1 MVSYGSVMQEKLKLL
16 KAVAVTNRGLLASP
30 RVQAELDQLIR
41 QLEAQNPTANPAQ
54 TPELLSGCWQLLYT
68 TSTDVL
74 GLGRLPGVTL
84 GQVYQV
90 IQADKNRVY
99 NIAEAQGIPWLEG
112 LLAVK
117 ARFEVVNPM
126 RVAIYFEQSMLALQ
140 NLVDYQNPTQWLERL
155 EQEPP
160 LPMLQI
166 PLDSGR
172 SQGWLDITY
181 LDIDLRINRGDKANV
196 FVLARV

>member
-1 MVSYGSVMQEKLKLL
+1 MQEKIKLL

-30 RVQAELDQLIR
+30 RFQAELDQLIR
-41 QLEAQNPTANPAQ
+41 QLEAHNPTANPAQ
-54 TPELLSGCWQLLYT
+54 APELLSGCWQLLYT
-68 TSTDVL
+68 TSVDVI
-74 GLGRLPGVTL
+74 GLGRVPGVTL
-84 GQVYQV
+84 GQIYQV

-99 NIAEAQGIPWLEG
+99 NLAEAQGIPFLEG

-117 ARFEVVNPM
+117 ARFEVVNPS
-126 RVAIYFEQSMLALQ
+126 RIAIYFEQSMLALQ
-140 NLVDYQNPTQWLERL
+140 RLVDYRHPTQWLERL
-155 EQEPP
+155 EQEEP
-160 LPMLQI
+160 LPLIQI

-181 LDIDLRINRGDKANV
+181 LDIDLRISRGDKGNV

>member
-1 MVSYGSVMQEKLKLL
+1 MQEKIKLL

-30 RVQAELDQLIR
+30 RFQAELDQLIR
-41 QLEAQNPTANPAQ
+41 QLEAHNPTANPAQ
-54 TPELLSGCWQLLYT
+54 APELLSGCWQLLYT
-68 TSTDVL
+68 TSVDVI
-74 GLGRLPGVTL
+74 GLGRVPGVTL
-84 GQVYQV
+84 GQIYQV

-99 NIAEAQGIPWLEG
+99 NLAEAQGIPFLEG

-117 ARFEVVNPM
+117 ARFEVVNPS
-126 RVAIYFEQSMLALQ
+126 RIAIYFEQSMLALQ
-140 NLVDYQNPTQWLERL
+140 RLVDYRHPTQWLERL
-155 EQEPP
+155 EQEEP
-160 LPMLQI
+160 LPLIRI

-181 LDIDLRINRGDKANV
+181 LDIDLRISRGDKGNV

>member
-1 MVSYGSVMQEKLKLL
+1 MFSPGGGMQEKIKLL

-30 RVQAELDQLIR
+30 AVQAELDQLIR
-41 QLEAQNPTANPAQ
+41 QLESQNPTSNPAQ
-54 TPELLSGCWQLLYT
+54 APELLSGCWQLLYT

-74 GLGRLPGVTL
+74 GLGRVPGVTL
-84 GQVYQV
+84 GQIYQV
-90 IQADKNRVY
+90 IQADKGRVY
-99 NIAEAQGIPWLEG
+99 NLAEAQGIPFCDA

-117 ARFEVVNPM
+117 ARFEVTNPS

-140 NLVDYQNPTQWLERL
+140 SWVDYQNPTQWLERL
-155 EQEPP
+155 EQAEP
-160 LPMLQI
+160 LPVLQI

-181 LDIDLRINRGDKANV
+181 LDIDLRISRGDKANV

>member
-1 MVSYGSVMQEKLKLL
+1 MREKIQLL

-41 QLEAQNPTANPAQ
+41 QVETQNPTTNPAQ
-54 TPELLSGCWQLLYT
+54 APELLSGCWQLLYT
-68 TSTDVL
+68 TSADVL
-74 GLGRLPGVTL
+74 GLGRVPGVTL

-90 IQADKNRVY
+90 IHAEKGRVY
-99 NIAEAQGIPWLEG
+99 NLAEAQGIPFLDG

-117 ARFEVVNPM
+117 ARFEVTNPS
-126 RVAIYFEQSMLALQ
+126 RVTIYFEQSLLALQ
-140 NLVDYQNPTQWLERL
+140 KLVDYQNPTQWFKRL
-155 EQEPP
+155 EQDEP
-160 LPMLQI
+160 LPLIQI
-166 PLDSGR
+166 PLDTGR

-181 LDIDLRINRGDKANV
+181 LDIDLRISRGDKGNL

>member
-1 MVSYGSVMQEKLKLL
+1 MQEKIKLL

-30 RVQAELDQLIR
+30 RFQAELDQLIR
-41 QLEAQNPTANPAQ
+41 QLEAHNPTANPAQ
-54 TPELLSGCWQLLYT
+54 APELLSGCWQLLYT
-68 TSTDVL
+68 TSVDVI
-74 GLGRLPGVTL
+74 GLGRVPGVTL
-84 GQVYQV
+84 GQIYQV

-99 NIAEAQGIPWLEG
+99 NLAEAQGIPFLEG

-117 ARFEVVNPM
+117 ARFEVVNPS
-126 RVAIYFEQSMLALQ
+126 RIAIYFEQSMLALQ
-140 NLVDYQNPTQWLERL
+140 RLVDYRHPTQWLERL
-155 EQEPP
+155 EQEDP
-160 LPMLQI
+160 LPLIQI

-181 LDIDLRINRGDKANV
+181 LDIDLRISRGDKGNV

>member
-1 MVSYGSVMQEKLKLL
+1 MQEKLRLL
-16 KAVAVTNRGLLASP
+16 KAIAVTNRGLLASP
-30 RVQAELDQLIR
+30 RTQAELDQLIR

-68 TSTDVL
+68 TSTDVI
-74 GLGRLPGVTL
+74 GLGRVPGLTL

-90 IQADKNRVY
+90 IQAERNRVY
-99 NIAEAQGIPWLEG
+99 NVAEAEGIPFLEG

-117 ARFEVVNPM
+117 ARFEVVNPI
-126 RVAIYFEQSMLALQ
+126 RVAIYFEQSIVGLQ
-140 NLVDYQNPTQWLERL
+140 KLVDYQTPTQWLERL

-160 LPMLQI
+160 LPLIQI
-166 PLDSGR
+166 PLDGRR

-181 LDIDLRINRGDKANV
+181 LDIDLRISRGDKGNV